1 MSYPE
6 NGLSLR
12 MTVFKDNERS
22 GVRLSLNVTVFKD
35 NERSGVCLSL
45 NVTVF
50 KDKVGTGSSFFH
62 KSECYFSGLVRLLR
76 QTP

>member
-1 MSYPE
+1 
-6 NGLSLR
+6 
-12 MTVFKDNERS
+12 MTFFKDNERS

-50 KDKVGTGSSFFH
+50 KDKVGPALHFFTNP
-62 KSECYFSGLVRLLR
+62 SVTFPDSCVY
-76 QTP
+76 